1 MRSVVVCSCLVGL
14 TLAFA
19 AVAPA
24 SSGADTD
31 PQSVYDLNRA
41 SAPRSAATADVPWIS
56 APGVATGNALVNGG
70 FENQFA
76 GWGTAQVGS
85 GDWFIQSGTG
95 SPINGF
101 GVAPPFEG
109 ASAAMTDQ
117 SGPGTNVLFQ
127 DFTVPAAGATLSCRL
142 FWLDQSPEGFTGSGP
157 QPLSHT
163 LGGDGIEIPF
173 DPVQHFRMD
182 LMNSGADPFDTTFDV
197 LQNLL
202 FSSTTTPST
211 SGGYILFE
219 WDISQFAGEAVRLR
233 IGEVDNQLF
242 LAVGVDDCRVV
253 EDSGGGGGD
262 DDELVITDAVE
273 IASRAVAPLNPV
285 VDSLDGE
292 PTVFWE
298 QTVPGTSRD
307 DGNIIICL
315 QFIDAAGNQET
326 PPLLASVSGGLNG
339 QPTGSIAPDGS
350 ALTFWSLQPGT
361 TVRTLEG
368 QIIAQGGTGSS
379 ILGRRFTSEGLPAA
393 EGEIV
398 VSTGSAGE
406 SNRPQSSTDKNG
418 NTFIT
423 WQDDDGVKGRIL
435 GSDGNFTTAGFTV
448 SSSNQSLNPVVA
460 TSASGGAV
468 VAWRQ
473 TEGSPIGIIVQRF
486 QDGFPVGNVI
496 RAAAP
501 INAKAPAVAM
511 DDDGGFAVAWDQN
524 ADGRDVFVRRYNADG
539 TAVGPAF
546 RVHAETQGDQE
557 RPSIDLN
564 AAGDLAVVW
573 EERGGV
579 ARASAGTAGGT
590 SILGRT
596 FNGADQATTEEVV
609 VAETQAGEEP
619 VEPDVTI
626 DDDDDVTVVF
636 QREDAAGESAGIF
649 RREILPPSQPETCVE
664 DANTIC
670 LNGGRFR
677 VTADWRAGVNSGSA
691 NAERLTDDT
700 AYFWFFERNNV
711 ELVIKSLD
719 GCGVNNRF
727 WTFGAALTDV
737 EVDIRVDDTAT
748 GQSVAYFNPAGPF
761 APILDTDAFATCP
774 DSAVTGPPVDLRE
787 VEEKVLAEMD
797 MLLGRSSDP
806 AIVGVSEP
814 GATCVPTATRLCLR
828 GGRFAVEAS
837 FSAFDGTGG
846 EAEQVAITTDTGYF
860 WFFDPS
866 NVEIVVKVLDGCGL
880 TNAYWVFAGGLTN
893 VEVDLSVTD
902 TVRNQSV
909 TYRNTLGDDF
919 RQIRDTSSLT
929 TCP

>member
-1 MRSVVVCSCLVGL
+1 MRSVLAWFCLFGL
-14 TLAFA
+14 NVLFA
-19 AVAPA
+19 APAVASGVADAESPRYYDPSRMNVSRAPA
-24 SSGADTD
+24 T
-31 PQSVYDLNRA
+31 V
-41 SAPRSAATADVPWIS
+41 DVPWVS
-56 APGVATGNALVNGG
+56 APGVVTGNALVNGG
-70 FENQFA
+70 FEEGFD
-76 GWGTAQVGS
+76 GWGTSQVGIND
-85 GDWFIQSGTG
+85 GNWYIQSGST
-95 SPINGF
+95 SPISGF
-101 GVAPPFEG
+101 SVSPPFEG
-109 ASAAMTDQ
+109 AYAAMTDQ
-117 SGPGTNVLFQ
+117 FGFGSNVLFQ
-127 DFTVPAAGATLSCRL
+127 DFTVPNSATLSCRL
-142 FWLDQSPEGFTGSGP
+142 FWLEIDVEGQLVDGFTGSGP
-157 QPLSHT
+157 QSLDLPS
-163 LGGDGIEIPF
+163 GDPI
-173 DPVQHFRMD
+173 QHFRIDIM
-182 LMNSGADPFDTTFDV
+182 SAGANPFDTGSGV

-202 FSSTTTPST
+202 FSNSTTPQT

-219 WDISQFAGEAVRLR
+219 FDLGQFGGQTVRLR
-233 IGEVDNQLF
+233 IGEVDNQGF
-242 LAVGVDDCRVV
+242 LMLGVDDCRVTG
-253 EDSGGGGGD
+253 DSGGGDDGD
-262 DDELVITDAVE
+262 VVITDAVQIVPRE
-273 IASRAVAPLNPV
+273 VAPLNPV
-285 VDSLDGE
+285 VDNIDGE

-298 QTVPGTSRD
+298 QAVPGTSRD

-315 QFIDAAGNQET
+315 QFIDSEGNQET

-339 QPTGSIAPDGS
+339 QPTGTLAPDGS

-361 TVRTLEG
+361 TVRTLDG

-379 ILGRRFTSEGLPAA
+379 VLGRRFNPQGEPVE

-406 SNRPQSSTDKNG
+406 SARPNASTDKNG

-435 GSDGNFTTAGFTV
+435 SPDGTFTTGQFTV
-448 SSSNQSLNPVVA
+448 AGNSQALNPVVA

-473 TEGSPIGIIVQRF
+473 TEGTPIGIIVQRF
-486 QDGFPVGNVI
+486 QDGFPVGSQI

-511 DDDGGFAVAWDQN
+511 DDDGGFVVAWDQN
-524 ADGRDVFVRRYNADG
+524 ANGRDVFVRRFNADG
-539 TAVGPAF
+539 SAVGPAF
-546 RVHAETQGDQE
+546 RAHAETQGDQE
-557 RPSIDLN
+557 RPSVDLN

-579 ARASAGTAGGT
+579 ARALAGTAGGT

-596 FNGADQATTEEVV
+596 FNGADQATTEEIV
-609 VAETQAGEEP
+609 VAETEVGEEP
-619 VEPDVTI
+619 VAPDVTI
-626 DDDDDVTVVF
+626 GDDDDVTVVF

-664 DANTIC
+664 DAQTIC
-670 LNGGRFR
+670 LNDGRFR

-691 NAERLTDDT
+691 QAERLTDDT
-700 AYFWFFERNNV
+700 AYFWFFDQDNV

-719 GCGVNNRF
+719 GCGVNGRF

-774 DSAVTGPPVDLRE
+774 ESSVTGPPQDLRL
-787 VEEKVLAEMD
+787 VEEKVMAEMEQ
-797 MLLGRSSDP
+797 LLARGSDL
-806 AIVGVSEP
+806 AIVGPQAP
-814 GATCVPTATRLCLR
+814 GASCVPTATRLCLR

-837 FSAFDGTGG
+837 FRAFDGSNGQ
-846 EAEQVAITTDTGYF
+846 AEQVAITSDTGYF

-880 TNAYWVFAGGLTN
+880 SNTYWVFAGGLTN

-902 TVRNQSV
+902 TVRNQTV
-909 TYRNTLGDDF
+909 MYQNRLGDDF
-919 RQIRDTSSLT
+919 RQIRDTGSLT